1 MALSP
6 LNWKYVGAASFTGGS
21 ISACL
26 DAIYTLGQAT
36 TYANG
41 TARTPGT
48 GSAWTWARE
57 QISSVTEA
65 AYGNPPTNALGMRY
79 IVANTTRTQ
88 SYTLLSPDNAMTNNC
103 LLYGMNRGS
112 GTYTSWVNAQ
122 PFTSGFSGYWKWSRT
137 FSTVSYDRVFM
148 WESQEGCVMQVC
160 QAATAGTTSAVAF
173 GALLDPLSSAAGTA
187 ESDGRVYMMTG
198 QGSTSNISAQWSSL
212 GASDG
217 GWFSHTTS
225 VQTCHS
231 GAFNNASTTVTG
243 IGRYF
248 GALGNVI
255 PAAWANR
262 GGEIPRIPVQVGVLA
277 GAFYGQ
283 LREIYYTSDSQT
295 GLTWRYLGVEQGYI
309 AGYHPTT
316 AGDSLLLKV

>member
-1 MALSP
+1 MALTP
-6 LNWKYVGAASFTGGS
+6 LNWKYVGAANFSAGN
-21 ISACL
+21 IAACL

-57 QISSVTEA
+57 QIAGVTEA

-79 IVANTTRTQ
+79 IVANANRTV
-88 SYTLLSPDNAMTNNC
+88 SYTLLSPDTVTTNNC
-103 LLYGMNRGS
+103 LLMGMNRGS
-112 GTYTSWVNAQ
+112 GAYTSWINAQ
-122 PFTSGFSGYWKWSRT
+122 PFTTGFSGYWKWSRT

-148 WESQEGCVMQVC
+148 WESQEGCIMQVC
-160 QAATAGTTSAVAF
+160 TAATFGTTSAVAF
-173 GALLDPLSSAAGTA
+173 GALIDPLSSAAGTA

-198 QGSTSNISAQWSSL
+198 QGATSNISQQWSSL

-217 GWFSHTTS
+217 GWFSYATGNATS
-225 VQTCHS
+225 HC
-231 GAFNNASTTVTG
+231 GAFNNGSTTVVG
-243 IGRYF
+243 VGRYF
-248 GALGNVI
+248 GSLGNVI

-262 GGEIPRIPVQVGVLA
+262 GGEIPRIPVQMGVLA
-277 GAFYGQ
+277 GAYYGQ
-283 LREIYYTSDSQT
+283 LREIFYTTDSLT

-316 AGDSLLLKV
+316 TGDSLFLKV